1 MKVIAEGKIFS
12 LKKNGSLTSYKWISP
27 PHSQSNSNIPFS
39 CALEKEK
46 LLKLEDVLKKSVIG
60 QDNAIV
66 SVSNAIRRARAGLAS
81 E

>member
-46 LLKLEDVLKKSVIG
+46 LLNFC
-60 QDNAIV
+60 Q
-66 SVSNAIRRARAGLAS
+66 IRGKFIIS
-81 E
+81 IIFNYY